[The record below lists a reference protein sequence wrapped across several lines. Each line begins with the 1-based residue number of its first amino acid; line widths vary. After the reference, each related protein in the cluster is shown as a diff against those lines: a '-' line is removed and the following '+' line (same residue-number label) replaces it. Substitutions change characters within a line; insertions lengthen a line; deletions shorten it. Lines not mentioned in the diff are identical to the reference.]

1 LIVGSPKE
9 KKRRDKKEELENMSK
24 RMMVYKLASLARGVN
39 NKE

>member
-9 KKRRDKKEELENMSK
+9 KKRRIKKKKRRTYKK
-24 RMMVYKLASLARGVN
+24 RMMVYKLAPLARGVN